1 MRAWQNAAMKKPL
14 PPTYLLSALVLM
26 TALHLLLP
34 VRHVIGW
41 PVGLVG
47 AVPLACGIALNLL
60 ADRAFTRSGT
70 TVKPFERST
79 ALLTTGPFRLSRHP
93 MCLGFVLILLGLALL
108 AGSLSPFAVVI
119 VFPLLMERLFI
130 RVEERMLEE
139 QFGRQ
144 WREYRATVRRWI

>member
-1 MRAWQNAAMKKPL
+1 
-14 PPTYLLSALVLM
+14 
-26 TALHLLLP
+26 
-34 VRHVIGW
+34 
-41 PVGLVG
+41 
-47 AVPLACGIALNLL
+47 
-60 ADRAFTRSGT
+60 
-70 TVKPFERST
+70 
-79 ALLTTGPFRLSRHP
+79 